1 LHCSSRWHSTA
12 LEAVDVGA
20 DDVAEM
26 MDVDS
31 VVRVVGVGRRQ
42 LSPFWRGKRAALAPT
57 SQSQATSTV
66 YVAS

>member
-1 LHCSSRWHSTA
+1 MSLHCSSRWHSAA

-31 VVRVVGVGRRQ
+31 VVRVVGVGRR
-42 LSPFWRGKRAALAPT
+42 
-57 SQSQATSTV
+57 
-66 YVAS
+66 